1 MMRDISGSTVLVT
14 GGSGLV
20 GSHTV
25 DALIKEDVKRIIV
38 FDKVINER
46 NLSEARKSKKVKIV
60 QGDIFDPEEVKRASR
75 GADYVFH
82 FAGMLLI
89 PSSKDPRGALRD
101 NIIGM
106 FNLLEILTKQ
116 KIKRFVYSSSI
127 SIYGSSK
134 KRVLMREDY
143 PLNNRTMYGAGKI
156 VGEQFCRVFHD
167 MTGLNYVALRYSS
180 VYGPRQH
187 YEGLY
192 PRLIMESLDR
202 IEKGLSPRLE
212 GRGEEVQD
220 FVYAGDVAEAN
231 LLALKSDIDDEAF
244 NIVSGRPTTVRELIQ
259 TLLDL
264 TKPELKIEFLPRT
277 GRVSVPFRWFSGEK
291 ARKLLKFRP
300 RTDLSAGLERLIQ
313 WRKASGS

>member
-1 MMRDISGSTVLVT
+1 MPDISGSTILVT
-14 GGSGLV
+14 GGSGLI

-25 DALIKEDVKRIIV
+25 DQLLSEDIKKVIV
-38 FDKVINER
+38 FDKIINEK
-46 NLSEARKSKKVKIV
+46 NLENARKSKKVKIV
-60 QGDIFDPEEVKRASR
+60 QGDIFNLHEVKRVSM
-75 GADYVFH
+75 GVDYVFH
-82 FAGMLLI
+82 FAGMLLL

-106 FNLLEILTKQ
+106 FNLLETLTKQ
-116 KIKRFVYSSSI
+116 KIKRFIYSSSI

-134 KRVLMREDY
+134 KKVLMKEDY

-167 MTGLNYVALRYSS
+167 MAGLNYVALRYSS

-212 GRGEEVQD
+212 GKGEEIQD
-220 FVYAGDVAEAN
+220 FVYVGDVAKAN
-231 LLALKSDIDDEAF
+231 LLALKSNVDDEAF
-244 NIVSGRPTTVRELIQ
+244 NIVSGRPATVKELIQ
-259 TLLDL
+259 TLIGL
-264 TKPELKIEFLPRT
+264 TNPKLKIEFLPRT
-277 GRVSVPFRWFSGEK
+277 TKVSVPFRWFSVEK
-291 ARKLLKFRP
+291 AKKLLKFKP
-300 RTDLSAGLERLIQ
+300 ETDLKCGLQKLIE
-313 WRKASGS
+313 WKKASG